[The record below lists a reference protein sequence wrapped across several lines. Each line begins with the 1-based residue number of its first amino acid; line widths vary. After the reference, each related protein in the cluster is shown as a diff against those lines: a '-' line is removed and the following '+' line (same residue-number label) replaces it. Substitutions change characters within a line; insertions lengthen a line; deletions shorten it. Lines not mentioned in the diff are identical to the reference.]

1 MHGST
6 SRRRAGIPEGEGEHS
21 IINFLSMLKLN
32 IAGLIYITLALTTTA
47 IADTD
52 IFRGGHAKYF
62 FLLNTFPDDSL
73 FLDYIDSP
81 TVDHKGDLRLKFG
94 WQKNKLEIAAD
105 YQLIAAHG
113 DGFELANSLP
123 GNVLI
128 SDPVPTDKYRL
139 FDLTSVITE
148 NSDSALL
155 QRLDR
160 LYVGV
165 TGKRAVLRIGRQAVS
180 WGNGLI
186 YTPMDF
192 FNPFDPAA
200 VDKEYKTGDDMI
212 YGQYLTQSGDDM
224 QAVWVLRRDLNG
236 NVSSDVD
243 SIAAKY
249 HGFAGDKEYDL
260 LIAQHYDDNV
270 LAFGGLSDL
279 GTALWRGD
287 ITITRTSNNQ
297 AQTDNI
303 FSLVT
308 SITYSWVGW
317 NRNISGVAEYF
328 YNGFGQADGDYS
340 PAALAANPDLV
351 ERLVRGELFT
361 LGRHYL
367 ALSAMIEMTPLWS
380 LTPNAFINIG
390 DGSFLAQLVT
400 GYDLKQDLQ
409 ILAALNV
416 PVGASDTEYGGIDSG
431 ISGKQ
436 LSTGPGIFA
445 QLAWYF

>member
-1 MHGST
+1 
-6 SRRRAGIPEGEGEHS
+6 
-21 IINFLSMLKLN
+21 
-32 IAGLIYITLALTTTA
+32 
-47 IADTD
+47 
-52 IFRGGHAKYF
+52 
-62 FLLNTFPDDSL
+62 
-73 FLDYIDSP
+73 
-81 TVDHKGDLRLKFG
+81 
-94 WQKNKLEIAAD
+94 
-105 YQLIAAHG
+105 
-113 DGFELANSLP
+113 
-123 GNVLI
+123 
-128 SDPVPTDKYRL
+128 
-139 FDLTSVITE
+139 
-148 NSDSALL
+148 
-155 QRLDR
+155 
-160 LYVGV
+160 
-165 TGKRAVLRIGRQAVS
+165 VLRIGRQAVS

-224 QAVWVLRRDLNG
+224 QAVWVFRRDLNG
-236 NVSSDVD
+236 DVSRDVD

-249 HGFAGDKEYDL
+249 HGFADDKEYDL

-436 LSTGPGIFA
+436 LRTGPGIFA